1 MCMELSNIISLA
13 KQENLF
19 FEPILDIF
27 CGADSHGFHAYMI
40 TVEDAV
46 KNP

>member
-19 FEPILDIF
+19 EPISDIF
-27 CGADSHGFHAYMI
+27 SEADSHDFHDNMI